1 MSKELTLALLAS
13 FLLASVHIV
22 AHIMDVSEILAEHAA
37 KQYVYIILKN
47 ILLSAPYL
55 KQTALFSAFSKSEIS
70 DLGSVVLL

>member
-37 KQYVYIILKN
+37 KQYVYIIL
-47 ILLSAPYL
+47 YL
-55 KQTALFSAFSKSEIS
+55 T
-70 DLGSVVLL
+70 VHY